1 LREVLNVFVETFE
14 LGSDKLFELDMIGAV
29 HTGHRESPVVKT
41 FDKALVGSGG
51 ISELYFCFRI
61 HRTIMVTLEVNGKLL
76 RAEVLESIHVRL
88 SPVPVT
94 TLPHTEERS

>member
-61 HRTIMVTLEVNGKLL
+61 HRTIMVTLEVNGK
-76 RAEVLESIHVRL
+76 
-88 SPVPVT
+88 P
-94 TLPHTEERS
+94 